1 MKIPFEKV
9 RNIYGERLEEMP
21 NRANQRPMEDLE
33 EIMSYN
39 RAKNEKNK
47 KGLVVFNTLIVLSV
61 GVFIVMLFLYLSGKF
76 TSLF

>member
-61 GVFIVMLFLYLSGKF
+61 GVFIVMLFVYLSGKF

>member
-21 NRANQRPMEDLE
+21 NRANQQPMEDLE

-76 TSLF
+76 TSFF

>member
-76 TSLF
+76 TSFF